1 MGSGCGVVCTL
12 GVCCPCASKWPA
24 GLTQDGTSLS
34 TYFWLRCTSIGLL
47 LQTVE
52 RKSHFSPHSA
62 YSAELQRTAPTAS
75 PKAQAEAQTKY
86 DKVNTFV
93 TTLRR
98 ALHNTF
104 R

>member
-1 MGSGCGVVCTL
+1 MSL
-12 GVCCPCASKWPA
+12 CC
-24 GLTQDGTSLS
+24 
-34 TYFWLRCTSIGLL
+34 LL
-47 LQTVE
+47 V
-52 RKSHFSPHSA
+52 SH
-62 YSAELQRTAPTAS
+62 SAELQRTAPTAS